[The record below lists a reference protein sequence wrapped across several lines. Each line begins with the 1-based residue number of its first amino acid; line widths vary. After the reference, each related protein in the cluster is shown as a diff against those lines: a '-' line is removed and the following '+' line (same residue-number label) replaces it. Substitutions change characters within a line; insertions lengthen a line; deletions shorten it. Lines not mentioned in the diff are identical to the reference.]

1 MSQAC
6 VCLETLS
13 SSTGVCPLFSW
24 EEHGSCDRI
33 QSMNKGSDTALFP
46 RRTKVAM
53 EMKNRTIWVC
63 VRGRNKGGI
72 KDELGW
78 FCFVLPQ
85 LGEW

>member
-1 MSQAC
+1 
-6 VCLETLS
+6 
-13 SSTGVCPLFSW
+13 
-24 EEHGSCDRI
+24 
-33 QSMNKGSDTALFP
+33 MNKGSDTALFP

-78 FCFVLPQ
+78 FCFASTGRMVATFAELRNTGKGK
-85 LGEW
+85 GEEK